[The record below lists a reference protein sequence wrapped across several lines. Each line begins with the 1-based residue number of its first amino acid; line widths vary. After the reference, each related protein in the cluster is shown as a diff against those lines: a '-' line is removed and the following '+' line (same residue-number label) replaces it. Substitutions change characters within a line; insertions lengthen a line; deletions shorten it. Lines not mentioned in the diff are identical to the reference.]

1 MVEALPRQFGSYV
14 LERRLGVGG
23 MAETFVARR
32 AAYDGVEQR
41 VCLKRVLPAFNQDPT
56 FVRQFQR
63 EAKLAGRLR
72 HSHVVGVLDF
82 GEHQGEQYMALEL
95 VDGVDLRALLASSED
110 GRLPPALAA
119 LIALDLA
126 YALEYA
132 HEQGVVHR
140 DVTPSNVLLSQRG
153 EVKLADFGVA
163 KALTGATIATA
174 SGFVKGKVPYM
185 APEQMRGT
193 DVDGRADVFS
203 LGVTLFEML
212 AGRRP
217 FVGQHDVEVMMK
229 ILEGERATLREV
241 APDVPEALAAAVEGC
256 LHTDREQRW
265 DDAGAL
271 IDALTPT
278 LGSPKARDTLAERV
292 RQAHAVPAE
301 PLGTRDTELAEV
313 PEAARA
319 AADVPATMASAPATD
334 ARGRLPTP
342 GAALDSQQPAP
353 RLTEETPARPAS
365 SRRGLVVAAALLL
378 LGGGGAA

>member
-1 MVEALPRQFGSYV
+1 
-14 LERRLGVGG
+14 
-23 MAETFVARR
+23 
-32 AAYDGVEQR
+32 
-41 VCLKRVLPAFNQDPT
+41 
-56 FVRQFQR
+56 
-63 EAKLAGRLR
+63 
-72 HSHVVGVLDF
+72 
-82 GEHQGEQYMALEL
+82 
-95 VDGVDLRALLASSED
+95 
-110 GRLPPALAA
+110 
-119 LIALDLA
+119 
-126 YALEYA
+126 
-132 HEQGVVHR
+132 
-140 DVTPSNVLLSQRG
+140 
-153 EVKLADFGVA
+153 
-163 KALTGATIATA
+163 
-174 SGFVKGKVPYM
+174 
-185 APEQMRGT
+185 
-193 DVDGRADVFS
+193 
-203 LGVTLFEML
+203 
-212 AGRRP
+212 
-217 FVGQHDVEVMMK
+217 MK

-353 RLTEETPARPAS
+353 RLTEET
-365 SRRGLVVAAALLL
+365 
-378 LGGGGAA
+378 